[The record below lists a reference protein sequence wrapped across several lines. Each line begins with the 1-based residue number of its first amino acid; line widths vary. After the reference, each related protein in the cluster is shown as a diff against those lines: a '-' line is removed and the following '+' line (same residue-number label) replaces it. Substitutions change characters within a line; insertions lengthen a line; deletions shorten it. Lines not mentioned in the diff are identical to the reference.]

1 MNRSPFSTLTRHF
14 VSMLVAPPML
24 SDLGV
29 DFLRRTLASLLAIF
43 IMVGIFLTRAMFKRY
58 VDLHAAWDAEAYW
71 RAVQADTLLMIA
83 VPMLVVGLVTM
94 VMAPLL
100 FPDETDYRV
109 LSPLPLS
116 RLQIFAAK
124 LSAVFLVTSA
134 VILAVNA
141 VTSFWFPLAS
151 GPSWSVIGPRWMPYT
166 ASARIAAH
174 AAAALSG
181 SIWMFSTVMAVQGLC
196 LAFVPS
202 RWRRS
207 ASVAVQSGMVVLA
220 LMAIPYIVRLP
231 SLEVNSV
238 TAQQAP
244 LLWFPPVWFLGVEW
258 WLLEPAPSGYANMA
272 RLAFITMPTSLT
284 LVAISYAWLFR
295 TAEKLVADPS
305 AARRKL
311 ARPGA
316 PFAPVAPV
324 ARVAP
329 VFPQPTRAIWEFALQ
344 GLSRSRLHQAIF
356 VLIAG
361 TGLALL
367 LGQAWTVLD
376 VVSDPWRP
384 RARVYAALAAPL
396 VATLAM
402 TLALRAALLLP
413 ADQGA
418 SWMFRVT
425 EFAATRPLALNGV
438 TRLFIVAAVVPAVL
452 VAALLQPAVLGARW
466 VATATLAAISGL
478 VLVEVVLRDWC
489 RLPYTCT
496 YLPGKR
502 VLAYT
507 LGVLLTAYAVFVYLN
522 SRAMYWSLTHAWRT
536 LLYGGVLLAA
546 FGALYRSRMQTWGK
560 QALEFEDE
568 DPLAIRKLNLSP
580 DERN

>member
-1 MNRSPFSTLTRHF
+1 MNRSTFSTLTRHF
-14 VSMLVAPPML
+14 VSMLVAPPLL

-116 RLQIFAAK
+116 RLHIFAAK
-124 LSAVFLVTSA
+124 LSAVFLVTSG

-151 GPSWSVIGPRWMPYT
+151 GPSWSVIGSRWMPHT

-174 AAAALSG
+174 AAAALTG
-181 SIWMFSTVMAVQGLC
+181 SLWMFSTVMAVQGLC

-220 LMAIPYIVRLP
+220 LMAIPYVVRLP

-258 WLLEPAPSGYANMA
+258 WLLEPVPSGYANVA

-295 TAEKLVADPS
+295 TAEKLVADAPS
-305 AARRKL
+305 HPRTRRTL
-311 ARPGA
+311 SHSSHP
-316 PFAPVAPV
+316 
-324 ARVAP
+324 VAP
-329 VFPQPTRAIWEFALQ
+329 VFPQPTRAIWEFALR

-367 LGQAWTVLD
+367 LGQAWTVFD
-376 VVSDPWRP
+376 VVTDPWRP

-425 EFAATRPLALNGV
+425 EFAPTRPLALNGV

-452 VAALLQPAVLGARW
+452 VAALLQPAVLGVRW
-466 VATATLAAISGL
+466 LATATLAAMSGL

-507 LGVLLTAYAVFVYLN
+507 LGVLLTVYAVFVYLN
-522 SRAMYWSLTHAWRT
+522 SRAMYWSLAHPWRT
-536 LLYGGVLLAA
+536 LLYGGALLAA